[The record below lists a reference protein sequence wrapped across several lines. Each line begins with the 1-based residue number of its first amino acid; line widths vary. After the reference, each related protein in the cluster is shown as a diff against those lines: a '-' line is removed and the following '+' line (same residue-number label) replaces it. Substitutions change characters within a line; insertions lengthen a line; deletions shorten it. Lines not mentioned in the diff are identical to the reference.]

1 MSSIANTS
9 VSGSLK
15 LKGGISL
22 GKKKKKS
29 KKKKR
34 KRDAEKTSDVSSST
48 TSSTD
53 DAKRA
58 KTTAPIK
65 DTRTASE
72 KSMDAIV
79 RRKVSLFQS
88 TWCRFFNSFGCVSF
102 VYGLHFFFSTS
113 FHARTRLPTPI
124 HTSSLRYN
132 TTISPTYNLT
142 PRLRHNTITR
152 DRRKVISKKM
162 ALQDIVIN

>member
-34 KRDAEKTSDVSSST
+34 KRDAEKTSDVSSSST
-48 TSSTD
+48 TSTTSTD

-88 TWCRFFNSFGCVSF
+88 NLVSF
-102 VYGLHFFFSTS
+102 F
-113 FHARTRLPTPI
+113 
-124 HTSSLRYN
+124 
-132 TTISPTYNLT
+132 
-142 PRLRHNTITR
+142 
-152 DRRKVISKKM
+152 
-162 ALQDIVIN
+162 

>member
-48 TSSTD
+48 TSTTLTD

-102 VYGLHFFFSTS
+102 VLWLTFFFLSVIILFLIPRSHPFT
-113 FHARTRLPTPI
+113 
-124 HTSSLRYN
+124 N
-132 TTISPTYNLT
+132 THPHIVTAVQHNNLT
-142 PRLRHNTITR
+142 YVQSNSTTTT
-152 DRRKVISKKM
+152 
-162 ALQDIVIN
+162 

>member
-48 TSSTD
+48 TSTTLTD

-88 TWCRFFNSFGCVSF
+88 TWCRFFNSFGCVFF
-102 VYGLHFFFSTS
+102 VLWLTFFFLDLIPRSHPFT
-113 FHARTRLPTPI
+113 
-124 HTSSLRYN
+124 N
-132 TTISPTYNLT
+132 THPHIVTAVQRNNLT
-142 PRLRHNTITR
+142 YVQSNSTTTT
-152 DRRKVISKKM
+152 
-162 ALQDIVIN
+162 

>member
-102 VYGLHFFFSTS
+102 VLFLTFFFLSVIILILIPRSHLFT
-113 FHARTRLPTPI
+113 
-124 HTSSLRYN
+124 N
-132 TTISPTYNLT
+132 THPHIVTAVQHNNLT
-142 PRLRHNTITR
+142 YVQSNSTTTT
-152 DRRKVISKKM
+152 
-162 ALQDIVIN
+162 